1 MPRKNQTGKR
11 ITLDSTRD
19 IEILEEMRDELHT
32 VWMETARIAKS
43 PTSKNRTKA
52 MAHLGPITTV
62 LREIIRDRLRY
73 IMSEETQPVG
83 HFTGKIDS
91 GLGRADLEE
100 LNENIARQLKLLQ
113 GGKQ

>member
-83 HFTGKIDS
+83 HFTGVIDN
-91 GLGRADLEE
+91 GLAQSDIDE
-100 LNENIARQLKLLQ
+100 LKASLKLLQ
-113 GGKQ
+113 GGKP